1 MKFGQLI
8 DYHVKKIFCGKSCR
22 KSDSDTFFFQK
33 AFEVK
38 RSGQHLNFNKFWYS
52 STWTY
57 NKSKLC
63 KTSDC

>member
-8 DYHVKKIFCGKSCR
+8 DYHVKTPDFF
-22 KSDSDTFFFQK
+22 FFFQK